1 MRVGE
6 WTSFDHFDGLGP
18 ETDRAVLIKLKDPG
32 ALARSQGAA
41 GAFAQGIAPAFIETK
56 VYSGLADQLGEALKA
71 KNIDADISVVQPSL
85 WAPAGNGYIAQDL
98 AYVIGGAG
106 IASFFCWLAFR
117 RKK

>member
-1 MRVGE
+1 MSR
-6 WTSFDHFDGLGP
+6 DLYIGLGP

-41 GAFAQGIAPAFIETK
+41 GAFAQGIAPAFIESK
-56 VYSGLADQLGEALKA
+56 VYSGLAEQLGEALRA
-71 KNIDADISVVQPSL
+71 KNIDADISVVQPGT
-85 WAPAGNGYIAQDL
+85 WKPADNGHIAQDL

-106 IASFFCWLAFR
+106 IAAFFCWLAFR